1 MPKYILYVDVW
12 LLRLGCNF
20 ILEYLLLWAT
30 ASITHTRTKPVR
42 LLLASAVGTLH
53 YLLYLLASLGL
64 IPFYGLLQFLPVII
78 LVSLV
83 MILITFHPLPAK
95 KLISV
100 TGYFYGIGFIAAG
113 AGLAGAYLFGKAG
126 SPLFP
131 LGTLISIITVLI
143 TAELGWGI
151 VHQRMVNQVYRVPV
165 EIQCDDITVKMKALV
180 DTGNNLR
187 DPLNNQPVIIV
198 EQDALKELLPQEM
211 GEIVAAVESGE
222 LSALEGLETLE
233 TWQTRIRLIPFNSI
247 GRKNGLL
254 VGFRPDGIKVGEN
267 PMSNSFQPTIAIHP
281 HALDPDNEYK
291 ALIPP
296 AAVEGSLQIAGQN
309 VVEGGK
315 THADRASSDF

>member
-30 ASITHTRTKPVR
+30 ASITHTRTRPLR
-42 LLLASAVGTLH
+42 LVLASAVGTLH
-53 YLLYLLASLGL
+53 YLLYLLADLGL
-64 IPFYGLLQFLPVII
+64 IPFYGLLQFLPII
-78 LVSLV
+78 VLVSLA
-83 MILITFHPLPAK
+83 MLLITFHPLPAR

-113 AGLAGAYLFGKAG
+113 AGLAGAYLFSGGG
-126 SPLFP
+126 SPVFP
-131 LGTLISIITVLI
+131 LGTLISIVTVLI

-151 VHQRMVNQVYRVPV
+151 VHQRMVNQVYRVPM
-165 EIQCDDITVKMKALV
+165 EIHCGEIAVKIIALV

-198 EQDALKELLPQEM
+198 EQDALADLLPP
-211 GEIVAAVESGE
+211 EIGQIVVAVEKGE
-222 LSALEGLETLE
+222 LSALDGLETLE
-233 TWQTRIRLIPFNSI
+233 SWQTRIRLIPFNSI

-254 VGFRPDGIKVGEN
+254 VGFRPDAVKVGEN
-267 PMSNSFQPTIAIHP
+267 PVGNSFQPTIAIHP
-281 HALDPDNEYK
+281 HGLDPDNEYK

-296 AAVEGSLQIAGQN
+296 MALIGPLRDVNHNMAK
-309 VVEGGK
+309 GGE
-315 THADRASSDF
+315 THADQASSDL